1 MKKKISTNI
10 MLYLRLNAINYVLT
24 VNNFLIALVLLVSEL
39 KERKNEVLSHG
50 IHGWLSPVFLVHN
63 LPFTST
69 EEILASVMGK
79 V

>member
-1 MKKKISTNI
+1 
-10 MLYLRLNAINYVLT
+10 MLYLRLNTVNYVLT
-24 VNNFLIALVLLVSEL
+24 VNNFLIALVLLVSKL

-50 IHGWLSPVFLVHN
+50 IHGWLSFVFLVHN
-63 LPFTST
+63 FPFTSM